1 MSHRLQW
8 GSVSFGRL
16 CFSQLGQES
25 LGYWSVDLF
34 RADVLL
40 VTDNLGCQF
49 SSSRQNFGKE
59 KKKSKLSY
67 VFFFLFY
74 RLIMLVSHRWK
85 WLTRATSGNLA
96 DWKRTAALQGSCK
109 VWSMEES
116 KNEKVNQA
124 HVLFDRFVQASTCK
138 GTLKAFQE
146 LCDYLELKPKDYRSF
161 YHKLKSK
168 LNYWKAK
175 ALWAKLDKRGSHK
188 DYKKGK
194 ACANT
199 KVRDLFT
206 VVKTAVTQFV
216 SGMHNRNVWV

>member
-1 MSHRLQW
+1 
-8 GSVSFGRL
+8 
-16 CFSQLGQES
+16 
-25 LGYWSVDLF
+25 
-34 RADVLL
+34 
-40 VTDNLGCQF
+40 
-49 SSSRQNFGKE
+49 
-59 KKKSKLSY
+59 
-67 VFFFLFY
+67 
-74 RLIMLVSHRWK
+74 MLVSQRWK
-85 WLTRATSGNLA
+85 WLSTATSGNLA
-96 DWKRTAALQGSCK
+96 DWKRTAAPQGSCE

-206 VVKTAVTQFV
+206 VIKTTITLFV
-216 SGMHNRNVWV
+216 SGIHNRNVLM

>member
-1 MSHRLQW
+1 MRCAAVFREAQWTLEGSAWAGILRISISCRLS
-8 GSVSFGRL
+8 G
-16 CFSQLGQES
+16 
-25 LGYWSVDLF
+25 
-34 RADVLL
+34 
-40 VTDNLGCQF
+40 NLGSQF
-49 SSSRQNFGKE
+49 SRLRQNFGT
-59 KKKSKLSY
+59 KKSKFSY
-67 VFFFLFY
+67 TLFFLFY
-74 RLIMLVSHRWK
+74 RLIMLVSQGWE
-85 WLTRATSGNLA
+85 WLSRAPLGNLA
-96 DWKRTAALQGSCK
+96 DWKSTAAPLGSCH

-199 KVRDLFT
+199 KVRGSAT
-206 VVKTAVTQFV
+206 MVQAAVITQ
-216 SGMHNRNVWV
+216 SLWNSQ

>member
-1 MSHRLQW
+1 
-8 GSVSFGRL
+8 
-16 CFSQLGQES
+16 
-25 LGYWSVDLF
+25 
-34 RADVLL
+34 
-40 VTDNLGCQF
+40 
-49 SSSRQNFGKE
+49 
-59 KKKSKLSY
+59 
-67 VFFFLFY
+67 
-74 RLIMLVSHRWK
+74 
-85 WLTRATSGNLA
+85 
-96 DWKRTAALQGSCK
+96 
-109 VWSMEES
+109 MEES

-199 KVRDLFT
+199 KVRASVT
-206 VVKTAVTQFV
+206 VVQAAVSQSLWNTQYKK
-216 SGMHNRNVWV
+216 VWM